1 MTADTATRP
10 KTLGDFA
17 HLAIEKHFHKTI
29 KHEADVLKDKDPE
42 ALHQMRV
49 GMRRLRTAVTGFA
62 PALDLPK
69 YAQEK
74 HIAKIARILGTLRDL
89 DVLEEALKSHYQ
101 PALPKSEQKVVDT
114 ALKYLDQQRQQ
125 AFNKVKTTL
134 EKSRY
139 QDLKQALTEWLKQP
153 SYQQQADL
161 PIQSVIPDLLLPQV
175 SQLLL
180 HPGWLVGVP
189 RQIHERR
196 AENGE
201 LQLLRNMSHE
211 AVEQEL
217 ALHGNVLHCLRK
229 QSKRVRYQME
239 LFTNFYGATYN
250 AYLEDI
256 KAIQGILG
264 EIQDSVVL
272 ADFLAKALDLKADK
286 LPPNLSE
293 KLAESRYQAWQ
304 QWQSFQIRYLNLQ
317 IRHSFRSELLRPKE
331 LYDNGQYDNPIEST
345 NGTVKTKE
353 VKKS

>member
-1 MTADTATRP
+1 MTADTATRA

-69 YAQEK
+69 YAQDK

-89 DVLEEALKSHYQ
+89 DVLEEAFISHYQ

-114 ALKYLDQQRQQ
+114 ALKHLAQQRQQ
-125 AFNKVKTTL
+125 AFNEVKTTL

-139 QDLKQALTEWLKQP
+139 QDLKQAFIEWLKQP

-161 PIQSVIPDLLLPQV
+161 PIQSVLPDLLLPQV

-180 HPGWLVGVP
+180 HPGWLVGTK
-189 RQIHERR
+189 
-196 AENGE
+196 AENAE
-201 LQLLRNMSHE
+201 IQALTNMSHE
-211 AVEQEL
+211 TVEQEL
-217 ALHGNVLHCLRK
+217 ALHKDVLHSLRK
-229 QSKRVRYQME
+229 QTKRVRYQME

-256 KAIQGILG
+256 KTIQGILG

-304 QWQSFQIRYLNLQ
+304 QWQPFQIRYLNLQ
-317 IRHSFRSELLRPKE
+317 IRQSFRSELLRPKE
-331 LYDNGQYDNPIEST
+331 MYGNEQYDNTGESS
-345 NGTVKTKE
+345 NGTVKIKE
-353 VKKS
+353 RKKS

>member
-1 MTADTATRP
+1 MTADTVTKP
-10 KTLGDFA
+10 QTLGDWA
-17 HLAIEKHFHKTI
+17 YLAIEKHFHKTI

-114 ALKYLDQQRQQ
+114 ALKHLEQQRQQ
-125 AFNKVKTTL
+125 AFNEVKTTL

-139 QDLKQALTEWLKQP
+139 QDLKQAFTEWLKQP

-161 PIQSVIPDLLLPQV
+161 PILDVLPDLLLPQV
-175 SQLLL
+175 SHLLL
-180 HPGWLVGVP
+180 HPGWLVGTK
-189 RQIHERR
+189 
-196 AENGE
+196 AENAE
-201 LQLLRNMSHE
+201 IQPLRNMSHE
-211 AVEQEL
+211 AIEQEL
-217 ALHGNVLHCLRK
+217 ALHGNLLHSLRK
-229 QSKRVRYQME
+229 QTKRVRYQME

-272 ADFLAKALDLKADK
+272 GEFLGKALDLKTDK

-304 QWQSFQIRYLNLQ
+304 QWQPFQIRYLNIQ
-317 IRHSFRSELLRPKE
+317 IRQSFRSELLRPKGVYGDE
-331 LYDNGQYDNPIEST
+331 KSNNTGESS
-345 NGTVKTKE
+345 NGTRKIKKA
-353 VKKS
+353 KKS